1 MGLNHGS
8 RPIVTDGLHKCLDAT
23 NPRSFPSD
31 NTTWDNLVTDKP
43 NLTTTNGRA
52 FLYNGASIGGTT
64 TTDNGGAIVFD
75 GTDDVVYSYI
85 TFGNTL
91 SLSCWVNFSSVTNN
105 TFLATSAVSPVV
117 NFGTWGG
124 TLFTALRGTKSNSYT
139 PETNRWYN
147 YVATFDTSYQ
157 KHYIDGELFASHSTS
172 NSNSISITNTL
183 LTIGYQLHGEMSQA
197 LVYDQILSEQEIRQN
212 YEATK
217 WRYT

>member
-1 MGLNHGS
+1 MGLTHGS
-8 RPIVTDGLHKCLDAT
+8 SRIATDGLHKCLDAA

-31 NTTWDNLVTDKP
+31 NTIWHNLVTDKP

-64 TTDNGGAIVFD
+64 TTDDGGAIVFD

-85 TFGNTL
+85 TYGNAL
-91 SLSCWVNFSSVTNN
+91 SLSCWLKFSSITNN
-105 TFLATSAVSPVV
+105 TFFATSSVSPVI
-117 NFGTWGG
+117 NFGHWGG
-124 TLFTALRGTKSNSYT
+124 TLFTALRGTKYNNYT

-172 NSNSISITNTL
+172 NSNSISITNAL
-183 LTIGYQLHGEMSQA
+183 LTIGYQLHGQMSQA
-197 LVYDQILSEQEIRQN
+197 LVYDQILSEQEILHN
-212 YEATK
+212 YLASK
-217 WRYT
+217 GRYE